1 MKYNVTI
8 TEILE
13 KTIEIEAENETNAI
27 DIARDKYNK
36 EEVILTADDLADTW
50 FSLYEQQGE
59 REYLSFYYLQSYHN
73 KYKIKKKTKKGE

>member
-27 DIARDKYNK
+27 DIAKDKYNK
-36 EEVILTADDLADTW
+36 EEVILTADDL
-50 FSLYEQQGE
+50 
-59 REYLSFYYLQSYHN
+59 
-73 KYKIKKKTKKGE
+73 KYTDFGIYQ

>member
-8 TEILE
+8 IELLE

-36 EEVILTADDLADTW
+36 EEVILTADDYADTH
-50 FSLYEQQGE
+50 FGIYQ
-59 REYLSFYYLQSYHN
+59 
-73 KYKIKKKTKKGE
+73 

>member
-13 KTIEIEAENETNAI
+13 KTIEIEAENGTNAI

-36 EEVILTADDLADTW
+36 EEVILTADDYADTK
-50 FSLYEQQGE
+50 FDIY
-59 REYLSFYYLQSYHN
+59 
-73 KYKIKKKTKKGE
+73 

>member
-1 MKYNVTI
+1 MKYNITI

-36 EEVILTADDLADTW
+36 EEVILTADNLKYTD
-50 FSLYEQQGE
+50 FGIYE
-59 REYLSFYYLQSYHN
+59 
-73 KYKIKKKTKKGE
+73 

>member
-8 TEILE
+8 IELLE

-36 EEVILTADDLADTW
+36 EEVILTADDLVDAD
-50 FSLYEQQGE
+50 FDIY
-59 REYLSFYYLQSYHN
+59 
-73 KYKIKKKTKKGE
+73 

>member
-8 TEILE
+8 IELLE

-59 REYLSFYYLQSYHN
+59 RE
-73 KYKIKKKTKKGE
+73 

>member
-27 DIARDKYNK
+27 NIAKDKYNK
-36 EEVILTADDLADTW
+36 EEIILTADDL
-50 FSLYEQQGE
+50 
-59 REYLSFYYLQSYHN
+59 
-73 KYKIKKKTKKGE
+73 KYTDFGIYQ

>member
-13 KTIEIEAENETNAI
+13 KTIEIEAENKANAI
-27 DIARDKYNK
+27 NIARDKYNK

-59 REYLSFYYLQSYHN
+59 RE
-73 KYKIKKKTKKGE
+73 